1 MTRKTKDL
9 YMESFNK
16 LRSLVPDFAPVNM
29 GNGRLCVTL
38 RFKHELNKL
47 CELHCTCIFRTCV
60 FRTCVFQYLR
70 FQRPRVCVLGI
81 HVRCIAQTEGRI
93 ASRFRPLRR
102 QTRDGTKLQ
111 YALDGV

>member
-1 MTRKTKDL
+1 MRVAL
-9 YMESFNK
+9 Y
-16 LRSLVPDFAPVNM
+16 
-29 GNGRLCVTL
+29 
-38 RFKHELNKL
+38 
-47 CELHCTCIFRTCV
+47 LHFPYLHFPPLQI
-60 FRTCVFQYLR
+60 RTCVFQYLR

-93 ASRFRPLRR
+93 ASRFRPLGR